1 MEIITLDQIK
11 QILPSIDIIP
21 QIEKG
26 FQAYSEGRVIVPP
39 IGEMILDKGEVHI
52 KYGFVK
58 KDEYYVIKVA
68 SGFYDNPGIG
78 LPSSNGLMLLY
89 RQETG
94 ELVSILL
101 DEGYLTNIRT
111 AVAGAIV
118 AKYMAPSKVNKIGI
132 VGAGTQGRLQL
143 SYLKNV
149 VDCREVLV
157 WGMNQ
162 EEVDAY
168 KSDMEKE
175 GYHIETTLETS
186 EILKQCNLVVTT
198 TPAKSPI
205 LSSKD
210 VRKGTHIT
218 AVGSDT
224 PEKQEVDSRI
234 LRDADIVVAA
244 DSIEQCLA
252 RGEIFKAIEAG
263 DLKKEKLIEL
273 GNVIS
278 GVVEGRTSDQ
288 QTTIA
293 DLTGVAVQD
302 ISIAAAVYK
311 AVTARKGYSNWN
323 TSNYHSLLKLP

>member
-11 QILPSIDIIP
+11 KILPSIDIIP

-52 KYGFVK
+52 KYGYVK
-58 KDEYYVIKVA
+58 EDEYYVIKVA

-78 LPSSNGLMLLY
+78 LPSSDGLMLLY

-143 SYLKNV
+143 FYLKNV
-149 VDCREVLV
+149 VDCRQVLI

-168 KSDMEKE
+168 KSDMEIE
-175 GYHIETTLETS
+175 GFHIETTLETS
-186 EILKQCNLVVTT
+186 EILKQCNMVVTT

-234 LRDADIVVAA
+234 LRDSDIVVA
-244 DSIEQCLA
+244 DSIEQCLV
-252 RGEIFKAIEAG
+252 RGEIYKALEAG
-263 DLKKEKLIEL
+263 DMTKEKLLEL

-278 GVVEGRTSDQ
+278 GTIEGRTSDQ
-288 QTTIA
+288 QSTIA

-302 ISIAAAVYK
+302 ISIATAVYK
-311 AVTARKGYSNWN
+311 AVIG
-323 TSNYHSLLKLP
+323 

>member
-58 KDEYYVIKVA
+58 KDEYFVIKVA
-68 SGFYDNPGIG
+68 SGFYDNPAIG
-78 LPSSNGLMLLY
+78 LSSGNGLMLLY
-89 RQETG
+89 SQETG
-94 ELVSILL
+94 ELASILL

-132 VGAGTQGRLQL
+132 AGAGTQGRLQL
-143 SYLKNV
+143 LYMKDV
-149 VDCREVLV
+149 VDCRKVLV
-157 WGMNQ
+157 WGLNQ
-162 EEVDAY
+162 EEVNAY

-175 GYHIETTLETS
+175 GYYIETTLDAS

-198 TPAKSPI
+198 TPSKTPV

-210 VRKGTHIT
+210 LRKGTHIT
-218 AVGSDT
+218 AMGSDT

-234 LRDADIVVAA
+234 LRDADIVVA

-263 DLKKEKLIEL
+263 DLKKDKLIEL

-278 GVVEGRTSDQ
+278 GAARGRISDQ
-288 QTTIA
+288 QITIA

-302 ISIAAAVYK
+302 ISIASAVYK
-311 AVTARKGYSNWN
+311 AVTG
-323 TSNYHSLLKLP
+323 

>member
-58 KDEYYVIKVA
+58 ENEFYVIKVA

-94 ELVSILL
+94 ELVSILF
-101 DEGYLTNIRT
+101 DEGHLTNIRT

-149 VDCREVLV
+149 VDCREVFV

-162 EEVDAY
+162 EEVDSY

-205 LSSKD
+205 LRVQD
-210 VRKGTHIT
+210 VRKGSHIT

-224 PEKQEVDSRI
+224 PGKQEVDSRI
-234 LRDADIVVAA
+234 LRDADIVVA

-252 RGEIFKAIEAG
+252 RGEIYKAIDAG

-278 GVVEGRTSDQ
+278 GAAEGRSSDQ

-302 ISIAAAVYK
+302 ISIASAVYK
-311 AVTARKGYSNWN
+311 AVTS
-323 TSNYHSLLKLP
+323 

>member
-21 QIEKG
+21 QIEKS

-68 SGFYDNPGIG
+68 SGFYDNPAVG
-78 LPSSNGLMLLY
+78 LPSGNGLMLLY
-89 RQETG
+89 SQETG
-94 ELVSILL
+94 ELASILL

-118 AKYMAPSKVNKIGI
+118 AKYMAPLKVNKIGI
-132 VGAGTQGRLQL
+132 AGAGTQGRLQL
-143 SYLKNV
+143 LYLKDV
-149 VDCREVLV
+149 VDCRQVLV
-157 WGMNQ
+157 WGMHQ

-175 GYHIETTLETS
+175 GYYIETTLDAS

-198 TPAKSPI
+198 TPSKTPV
-205 LSSKD
+205 LSSED
-210 VRKGTHIT
+210 LRKGTHIT
-218 AVGSDT
+218 AIGSDT
-224 PEKQEVDSRI
+224 PDKQEVDSRI
-234 LRDADIVVAA
+234 LRDADIVVA
-244 DSIEQCLA
+244 DSIKQCMT
-252 RGEIFKAIEAG
+252 RGEIYKAIKAG

-278 GVVEGRTSDQ
+278 GAAEGRISDQ

-302 ISIAAAVYK
+302 INIATAVYK
-311 AVTARKGYSNWN
+311 AVTG
-323 TSNYHSLLKLP
+323 

>member
-68 SGFYDNPGIG
+68 SGFYDNPAFG
-78 LPSSNGLMLLY
+78 LSSSNGLMLLY
-89 RQETG
+89 SQETG

-101 DEGYLTNIRT
+101 DEGYLTDIRT

-118 AKYMAPSKVNKIGI
+118 AKYMAPSKVNRIGI
-132 VGAGTQGRLQL
+132 VGSGTQGRLQL
-143 SYLKNV
+143 LYLKEV

-157 WGMNQ
+157 WGRKQ
-162 EEVDAY
+162 EKLDAY

-175 GYHIETTLETS
+175 GFHIESTLDST
-186 EILKQCNLVVTT
+186 EILKQCNLVITT
-198 TPAKSPI
+198 TPSKTPV
-205 LSSKD
+205 LSRKD
-210 VRKGTHIT
+210 LRNGTHIT

-224 PEKQEVDSRI
+224 AEKQEVDSLI
-234 LRDADIVVAA
+234 LRDADVIVA

-252 RGEIFKAIEAG
+252 RGEIFKAIESG
-263 DLKKEKLIEL
+263 NLQKERLIEL

-278 GVVEGRTSDQ
+278 GAAVGRSSDE

-302 ISIAAAVYK
+302 IKIASAVYK
-311 AVTARKGYSNWN
+311 A
-323 TSNYHSLLKLP
+323 LI

>member
-89 RQETG
+89 RQATG

-149 VDCREVLV
+149 VDCREVFV

-162 EEVDAY
+162 EEVDSY

-205 LSSKD
+205 LRVQD

-234 LRDADIVVAA
+234 LRDADIVVA

-252 RGEIFKAIEAG
+252 RGEIYKAIEAC

-278 GVVEGRTSDQ
+278 GAAEGRTSDQ

-302 ISIAAAVYK
+302 IRIATAVYK
-311 AVTARKGYSNWN
+311 AVTS
-323 TSNYHSLLKLP
+323 